1 MSRNKSQFSAIFKP
15 NQNETVASEALVP
28 EAASQPAPIKGK
40 YRNPDYTQTTV
51 YLRRT
56 VHRRVKTA
64 LTLVEKDQDFSELVE
79 ALLEQWLVAQDKA
92 LKI

>member
-1 MSRNKSQFSAIFKP
+1 MSRNKSQFAAIFKP
-15 NQNETVASEALVP
+15 NQNETAASEVP
-28 EAASQPAPIKGK
+28 TPEVVSQPTPIKGK

-64 LTLVEKDQDFSELVE
+64 LTLVEKEQDFSELVE
-79 ALLEQWLVAQDKA
+79 TLLEQWLVIQSKA
-92 LKI
+92 LKL